1 MQSVRFRRVLK
12 DVRHV
17 DREDYAMPVEETTVT
32 RLAKSA
38 TYTVT
43 CVYRATNILGVRTE
57 RVTYTLGLHIDSSSG
72 GNGSLFGKT
81 ITMMSE

>member
-38 TYTVT
+38 TYTDT
-43 CVYRATNILGVRTE
+43 CVYRATNILGPVGY
-57 RVTYTLGLHIDSSSG
+57 VQKGLPTHWGYI
-72 GNGSLFGKT
+72 
-81 ITMMSE
+81 